1 MHTFNTFDPCVLDDN
16 AVFQL
21 VVDVTELDPRE
32 ALHEMGNSSK
42 VGVGIVLVTKDAL
55 ETIGTLFFTDDNAK
69 VLLPL
74 GKSSIN
80 IDNPLG

>member
-1 MHTFNTFDPCVLDDN
+1 MAYLYTFDSCVLDDD
-16 AVFQL
+16 AVLMLF
-21 VVDVTELDPRE
+21 VDITELDPRE
-32 ALHEMGNSSK
+32 ALHEMGNSCK
-42 VGVGIVLVTKDAL
+42 VGIGIVLVTKDAL

-80 IDNPLG
+80 INNPLG

>member
-1 MHTFNTFDPCVLDDN
+1 M
-16 AVFQL
+16 L

-32 ALHEMGNSSK
+32 ALHDMGNSSK

-55 ETIGTLFFTDDNAK
+55 ETIGTLFFTNNEAK